1 MGFHCFMGPLTVLRT
16 ECLDAEIYIMRRNL
30 LKDSLKWEGSLISLE
45 IITTIRA
52 TIYWYLLS
60 DLHSPLPPT
69 TSPPPNKSSLRFY
82 EIAAV
87 VWWAGLYWLENAY
100 SSQFSD
106 IILIAWKWLFTSQK
120 LANTTNP
127 GLSPLPTPRGGS

>member
-1 MGFHCFMGPLTVLRT
+1 MGLHCFKGPLTVLRI
-16 ECLDAEIYIMRRNL
+16 ECLDAEIYITRRNL
-30 LKDSLKWEGSLISLE
+30 LKDSLKWERSLISLE
-45 IITTIRA
+45 IITVRA
-52 TIYWYLLS
+52 TIYWCLLS
-60 DLHSPLPPT
+60 NLHFFSSSPT
-69 TSPPPNKSSLRFY
+69 NESSLQFY

-87 VWWAGLYWLENAY
+87 VWWAGLYWLENAF

-127 GLSPLPTPRGGS
+127 ELSLLPILRSGS

>member
-1 MGFHCFMGPLTVLRT
+1 MGLHCFIGPLTVLRT
-16 ECLDAEIYIMRRNL
+16 ECLDAEICIMRRNL
-30 LKDSLKWEGSLISLE
+30 LKDSLKWEQSLISLE
-45 IITTIRA
+45 IITRVRA
-52 TIYWYLLS
+52 IIYWCLLS
-60 DLHSPLPPT
+60 DLHS
-69 TSPPPNKSSLRFY
+69 SPAPNKSSLQSY

-106 IILIAWKWLFTSQK
+106 IILIAWKWLFRSQK

-127 GLSPLPTPRGGS
+127 GLSPLPTLRGGS